1 MYITSTVYLTSKNA
15 QQLVYTAVL
24 FALQIL
30 SFFFQRIFC
39 ITFWLNLSL
48 CAMPIK
54 GTSMEFSYECIR
66 VTLGAEWPQCWPFD
80 QRSQL
85 GWRIALTPAPL
96 MAIRVWCCVPSL
108 GVIEHETAKKRST
121 EPQMPQTD
129 KATKGQAL
137 DRRTITMPTVSR
149 VDISI
154 TSHIRRPENEDLIC
168 LGTMLEYIELNL
180 NFSSF

>member
-1 MYITSTVYLTSKNA
+1 MT
-15 QQLVYTAVL
+15 
-24 FALQIL
+24 
-30 SFFFQRIFC
+30 
-39 ITFWLNLSL
+39 
-48 CAMPIK
+48 P
-54 GTSMEFSYECIR
+54 
-66 VTLGAEWPQCWPFD
+66 
-80 QRSQL
+80 
-85 GWRIALTPAPL
+85 ALTLRPEESARLVDHFDSSTPHGHTGL
-96 MAIRVWCCVPSL
+96 SM
-108 GVIEHETAKKRST
+108 IEHETAKKRST

-129 KATKGQAL
+129 KATKGQLL